1 MKGVVFFLCVVVVLL
16 SGMVTY
22 QLQNGRQ
29 AHNAICALE
38 QDVQV
43 RHDQSVA
50 FLKEHP
56 SGIVSPVTHAIIITH
71 EQLQSGIDNQESL
84 LGALSD
90 SGLNCN
96 RSINGS

>member
-29 AHNAICALE
+29 AHAAICAME
-38 QDVQV
+38 TDIQI
-43 RHDQSVA
+43 RRDQSVA

-71 EQLQSGIDNQESL
+71 EQIQQGIDNQNSL
-84 LGALSD
+84 LSAMKH
-90 SGLNCN
+90 SGLNCG
-96 RSINGS
+96 RKLDGG